1 MILEPEKEIISYWQ
15 QENDDQLASLYE
27 ALNDNHLS
35 VPRIKRLIAD
45 LADWEPYGDPEE
57 AKAIYHKNEYI
68 IGEISSHIE
77 GGSQ

>member
-15 QENDDQLASLYE
+15 EENTDLLACLYE
-27 ALNDNHLS
+27 ALTDKHLS
-35 VPRIKRLIAD
+35 VPRIKRLVAD

-68 IGEISSHIE
+68 IGEIASHIA
-77 GGSQ
+77 GVSK